1 MKKLITCL
9 SFALA
14 AVSVGYAAVTP
25 LWMRDARISPDG
37 SEIVFCYKGDI
48 YKVSA
53 QGGTAV
59 QLTTQASY
67 EANPVWSPDGEQIAF
82 ASDRNG
88 NFDLFIMSA
97 DGGAARRLTYH
108 SASEIPSTF
117 TPDGKY
123 VLFSASIQDPAT
135 SALFPTSA
143 MTELYR
149 VPVEGGNTEQ
159 VLGTPAE
166 WVCFD
171 KAGSNF
177 LYQDRK
183 GFEDEWRKHH
193 TSSIA
198 RDIWLYDTQTG
209 EHTNLT
215 NRNGEDRNPV
225 YAPDGK
231 SVYFLSER
239 NGGSFNVYSFPLNA
253 PQQVKPVTTFRTHP
267 VRFLSVSDKGTLC
280 YAYDGELYTQL
291 PNSRP
296 QKVKVELVRDDD
308 KDIASFR
315 FSQGAT
321 SACVSPDGKQV
332 AFIVRGDV
340 FVTSTNYP
348 TTKQIT
354 NTPAGESGLSF
365 APDNRTLVYAS
376 ERTGNWQLYMAK
388 IIRKE
393 DPNFPNATLIEE
405 EVLLPSKTV
414 ERRYPQYSP
423 DGKEIAFIEDR
434 NRLMVLNL
442 ETKKV
447 RQVTDGSTWYN
458 TGGGFDYEWSPD
470 GKWFTLEFIGNR
482 HDPYSDIGIVS
493 AQGGAI
499 TNLTNSGYMSGSPRW
514 VLDGN
519 AVLFQTER
527 YGMRAHASWGSQQ
540 DVMLVFLNQD
550 AYDRYRLSKED
561 FELLKEFE
569 KEQKKAKEKDEKKK
583 NEKKKDAGKDKKKDG
598 DKDGD
603 NGKSDKD
610 KESKKEIVV
619 ELKGIEDRIVRL
631 TPNSSDL
638 GSAIVSKDGEN
649 LYYFSAFEG
658 GYDLWKMNLRE
669 KETKRLHKLNTGWVS
684 LSMDKDG
691 NIFLLGSRN
700 MQKMDAKSDALK
712 PISYQAEMK
721 MDLAAEREAMF
732 DHVYKQ
738 QQKRFYNL
746 NMHGVNWDEMS
757 AAYRKFLPHIDN
769 NYDFAELLSEWL
781 GELNVSHTGGRYFAN
796 GKGDVTSNLGLLF
809 DWEYRGKGMRIA
821 EVIEKGP
828 FDHSRTKVKEGCI
841 IEKINGQEISQ
852 ENDITVL
859 LNNKAGKKTL
869 ISLYDPQSKE
879 RWEEVVMPISG
890 GRLNGLLYNRWV
902 KQRAAE
908 VEKWSN
914 GRLGYVHIQSMGD
927 GSFRTVYSDI
937 LGKYNNCEGIVIDTR
952 FNGGGRLH
960 EEIEILF
967 SGQKYFTQVV
977 RGREACDMP
986 SRRWNKP
993 SIMLQ
998 CEANY
1003 SNAHGTPWVYKHRNI
1018 GRLVGMPVPGTMT
1031 SVSWETL
1038 QDPSLVFGIPIVGY
1052 RLADGSYLENSQLE
1066 PDIKVAN
1073 SPETV
1078 VKGEDIQLKAAVG
1091 ELLKEID
1098 SKKKK
1103 AL

>member
-215 NRNGEDRNPV
+215 NRDGEDRNPV

-388 IIRKE
+388 ITRKE

-879 RWEEVVMPISG
+879 RWEEVVMPISS

-960 EEIEILF
+960 EDIEILF

-1018 GRLVGMPVPGTMT
+1018 GKLVGMPVPGTMT

-1078 VKGEDIQLKAAVG
+1078 VKGEDIQLKAAVD

-1098 SKKKK
+1098 SKKK
-1103 AL
+1103 

>member
-215 NRNGEDRNPV
+215 NRDGEDRNPV

-340 FVTSTNYP
+340 FVTSTDYP

-388 IIRKE
+388 ITRKE

-638 GSAIVSKDGEN
+638 GSAIVSKDGQN

-960 EEIEILF
+960 EDIEILF

-998 CEANY
+998 SEANY
-1003 SNAHGTPWVYKHRNI
+1003 SNAHGTPWVYKYRNI
-1018 GRLVGMPVPGTMT
+1018 GKLVGMPVPGTMT

-1078 VKGEDIQLKAAVG
+1078 VKGEDIQLKAAVD

-1098 SKKKK
+1098 SKKK
-1103 AL
+1103 

>member
-1 MKKLITCL
+1 
-9 SFALA
+9 
-14 AVSVGYAAVTP
+14 
-25 LWMRDARISPDG
+25 
-37 SEIVFCYKGDI
+37 
-48 YKVSA
+48 
-53 QGGTAV
+53 
-59 QLTTQASY
+59 
-67 EANPVWSPDGEQIAF
+67 
-82 ASDRNG
+82 
-88 NFDLFIMSA
+88 
-97 DGGAARRLTYH
+97 
-108 SASEIPSTF
+108 
-117 TPDGKY
+117 
-123 VLFSASIQDPAT
+123 
-135 SALFPTSA
+135 
-143 MTELYR
+143 
-149 VPVEGGNTEQ
+149 
-159 VLGTPAE
+159 
-166 WVCFD
+166 
-171 KAGSNF
+171 
-177 LYQDRK
+177 
-183 GFEDEWRKHH
+183 
-193 TSSIA
+193 
-198 RDIWLYDTQTG
+198 
-209 EHTNLT
+209 
-215 NRNGEDRNPV
+215 
-225 YAPDGK
+225 
-231 SVYFLSER
+231 
-239 NGGSFNVYSFPLNA
+239 
-253 PQQVKPVTTFRTHP
+253 
-267 VRFLSVSDKGTLC
+267 
-280 YAYDGELYTQL
+280 
-291 PNSRP
+291 
-296 QKVKVELVRDDD
+296 
-308 KDIASFR
+308 
-315 FSQGAT
+315 
-321 SACVSPDGKQV
+321 
-332 AFIVRGDV
+332 
-340 FVTSTNYP
+340 
-348 TTKQIT
+348 
-354 NTPAGESGLSF
+354 
-365 APDNRTLVYAS
+365 
-376 ERTGNWQLYMAK
+376 
-388 IIRKE
+388 
-393 DPNFPNATLIEE
+393 
-405 EVLLPSKTV
+405 
-414 ERRYPQYSP
+414 
-423 DGKEIAFIEDR
+423 
-434 NRLMVLNL
+434 
-442 ETKKV
+442 
-447 RQVTDGSTWYN
+447 
-458 TGGGFDYEWSPD
+458 
-470 GKWFTLEFIGNR
+470 
-482 HDPYSDIGIVS
+482 
-493 AQGGAI
+493 
-499 TNLTNSGYMSGSPRW
+499 MSGSPRW

-583 NEKKKDAGKDKKKDG
+583 DEKKKDTGKDKKKDG

-732 DHVYKQ
+732 DHIYKQ

-960 EEIEILF
+960 EDIEILF

-1018 GRLVGMPVPGTMT
+1018 GKLVGMPVPGTMT

-1078 VKGEDIQLKAAVG
+1078 VKGEDTQLKAAVD

-1098 SKKKK
+1098 SKKK
-1103 AL
+1103 

>member
-82 ASDRNG
+82 ASDRNV

-215 NRNGEDRNPV
+215 NRDGEDRNPV

-340 FVTSTNYP
+340 FVTSTDYP

-388 IIRKE
+388 ITRKE

-638 GSAIVSKDGEN
+638 GSAIVSKDGQN

-960 EEIEILF
+960 EDIEILF

-1003 SNAHGTPWVYKHRNI
+1003 SNAHGTPWVYKYRNI
-1018 GRLVGMPVPGTMT
+1018 GKLVGMPVPGTMT

-1078 VKGEDIQLKAAVG
+1078 VKGEDIQLKAAVD

-1098 SKKKK
+1098 SKKK
-1103 AL
+1103 

>member
-388 IIRKE
+388 ITRKE

-960 EEIEILF
+960 EDIEILF

-1018 GRLVGMPVPGTMT
+1018 GKLVGMPVPGTMT

-1078 VKGEDIQLKAAVG
+1078 VKGEDIQLKAAVD

-1098 SKKKK
+1098 SKKK
-1103 AL
+1103 